1 VRRLLL
7 AGLLA
12 LGLLAVPA
20 TVHAGVLLQPAD
32 ETELAQSL
40 ADAAEEQDVCYGW
53 KVFING
59 SVTDQGSSLGPGR
72 PLGTG
77 IGCERHAQLEADL
90 IYTCDSCEGEDS
102 AAIRIVSN
110 LPHPPTVN
118 DLSDLGY
125 SASDLLGDKDD
136 VTLIDMVG
144 ALPLITAQRGD
155 APFVEYEPATNVPS
169 ADGPTNTPG
178 SDMLR
183 DRWFALVLFGGLLV
197 FAPFW
202 FFYQRGQRALHTP
215 AKE

>member
-1 VRRLLL
+1 MTRLLL

-12 LGLLAVPA
+12 LMLLAVPA
-20 TVHAGVLLQPAD
+20 SAHAGVLLQPAD
-32 ETELAQSL
+32 EAELAQSL

-72 PLGTG
+72 PVGTG
-77 IGCERHAQLEADL
+77 IGCDRHAQLVADL
-90 IYTCDSCEGEDS
+90 TYTCDSCEGEDS
-102 AAIRIVSN
+102 GSISIESN

-125 SASDLLGDKDD
+125 SASDLLGDDDD

-155 APFVEYEPATNVPS
+155 APFIEYEPATKVPA

-197 FAPFW
+197 LAPLW
-202 FFYQRGQRALHTP
+202 FFYKRGQRALTNP
-215 AKE
+215 EKE